1 MIPLILTLLLAVG
14 QASSPVPPKSSSKP
28 TRTSSVAQDQPTIQK
43 KPSPQLPAAVEAQAT
58 SENQNPLHEVGGQD
72 SRNPVRISEISPV
85 SVRRDWLDY
94 ATPALTLLLVIVGA
108 IAACIGLRTIS
119 AIEKQA
125 DAMVKSDRAWVMVDL
140 EKVPGVGQ
148 IGDLTSMDKEGPRRH
163 FRWFRVR
170 CVCSNQGQTAARI
183 IEKRCAAL
191 AIRGDHELPESPNL
205 DIEIRDPVPH
215 YLKANGDPWHGDWT
229 ISVEVADSEDVQLF
243 IIYGVV
249 RYRHLFSDEIT
260 QTTFGYSLGFQQEL
274 RRLIGHQK
282 YNENT

>member
-1 MIPLILTLLLAVG
+1 MIPLVLAVFLAVG
-14 QASSPVPPKSSSKP
+14 QASSPLPPKASNKP
-28 TRTSSVAQDQPTIQK
+28 TRASGVAQDQPSTNSPKQNRAVVESAPNERAIRVVSLPPRSTGDSIALACTI
-43 KPSPQLPAAVEAQAT
+43 V
-58 SENQNPLHEVGGQD
+58 
-72 SRNPVRISEISPV
+72 
-85 SVRRDWLDY
+85 
-94 ATPALTLLLVIVGA
+94 LTLVGIVGI
-108 IAACIGLRTIS
+108 IAAFGTLKVIRKQTS
-119 AIEKQA
+119 AIERQA
-125 DAMVKSDRAWVMVDL
+125 DAMINAERAWVMVDL

-148 IGDLTSMDKEGPRRH
+148 IGDLMSMDKGEPRRH

-191 AIRGDHELPESPNL
+191 AVRGDHELPESPNL
-205 DIEIRDPVPH
+205 DIEIKDPVPH

-260 QTTFGYSLGFQQEL
+260 QTTFGYSLGVRQEL